1 MNLKEYLEK
10 MGHSRPLFLYFR
22 LINTVDSKQ
31 INVRY
36 KTLLMTEFKPW
47 TSGIISNRST
57 NWATTTAFFKWF
69 KLTIFLFVAS
79 FESNY
84 LFLSCF
90 NQKRISTKFEFFDF
104 QFENWNVTGDQISTH
119 QMCTVRPDLAKFA
132 TLAKCPIFEGLFTIW
147 KDFGP
152 SLANFVLHWANFQRC
167 KRPNVEK

>member
-1 MNLKEYLEK
+1 

-31 INVRY
+31 IYVRY

-47 TSGIISNRST
+47 TSGIVSNRST

-69 KLTIFLFVAS
+69 KRTIFLFVAS

-84 LFLSCF
+84 LFLSF

-132 TLAKCPIFEGLFTIW
+132 TLAKCPIFWGFVYYLEIFWTF
-147 KDFGP
+147 FGKFCIALGKF
-152 SLANFVLHWANFQRC
+152 S
-167 KRPNVEK
+167 EM